1 LAANITG
8 CLCLGCEYNWLPVL
22 EGWLAGLAG
31 LAGQAWPRPGNEIL
45 EVWVGWPKMVPEPL
59 IFIDFE

>member
-1 LAANITG
+1 MPVLELLAELVPWASNITG

-45 EVWVGWPKMVPEPL
+45 EVWVS
-59 IFIDFE
+59 